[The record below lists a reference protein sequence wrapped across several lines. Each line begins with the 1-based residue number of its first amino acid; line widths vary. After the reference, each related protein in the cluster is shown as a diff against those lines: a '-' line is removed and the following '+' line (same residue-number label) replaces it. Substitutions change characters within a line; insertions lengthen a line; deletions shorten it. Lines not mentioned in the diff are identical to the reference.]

1 MNPHFSRGRSQTA
14 RAFLFILAL
23 FLCKLPVS
31 AQTINANATANNGG
45 SSGWAIFF
53 DLTANSNALFVMQ
66 LTTASTAAA
75 NAGFSIEVFTRN
87 GTSLGG
93 PVGSGPGSSM
103 AGWTSLGTAS
113 ATQGATSSGISLPIT
128 IPTIS
133 VDPFATVGVALLFS
147 GAGPRYFGTASSGP
161 YQMFSDSNLTLTTGD
176 ARSVPF
182 TTTGSWF
189 APRGLT
195 GSITYSVVPEPS
207 SIALLVLG
215 GSLCFC
221 RRRRA
226 FKSG

>member
-1 MNPHFSRGRSQTA
+1 MNPHFSRGVSETA
-14 RAFLFILAL
+14 RALLCILAL
-23 FLCKLPVS
+23 FLCKVPVS
-31 AQTINANATANNGG
+31 AQTINANATSDNGG

-53 DLTANSNALFVMQ
+53 DLTANSNALFVME

-75 NAGFSIEVFTRN
+75 NAGFNIEVFTRA

-103 AGWTSLGTAS
+103 SGWTSLGTAS
-113 ATQGATSSGISLPIT
+113 ATQGATSSGISLPIA

-133 VDPFATVGVALLFS
+133 IDPFATVGVALLFS

-176 ARSVPF
+176 SRSAPF
-182 TTTGSWF
+182 TPTGSWF

-195 GSITYSVVPEPS
+195 GSITYQVVPEPS
-207 SIALLVLG
+207 SILLLAVG
-215 GSLCFC
+215 GSLWL
-221 RRRRA
+221 RRRRRR
-226 FKSG
+226 S